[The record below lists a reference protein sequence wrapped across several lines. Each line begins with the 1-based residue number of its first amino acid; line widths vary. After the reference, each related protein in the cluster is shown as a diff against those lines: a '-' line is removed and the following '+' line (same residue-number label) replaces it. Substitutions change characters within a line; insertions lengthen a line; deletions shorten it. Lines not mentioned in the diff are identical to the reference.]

1 MVEVQHEQ
9 SGLEFGPSPVPLS
22 RHRAEVEALISQG
35 SVEKARLRLEE
46 VARQADATRDAA
58 ENLWL
63 YSWLGQVYVALND
76 GERACDAFAKAYAID
91 PREQEVAAT
100 YSELL
105 EAQGQH
111 REALQVAQVVL
122 LNHKQGLE
130 AGEVAA
136 LYDRIGA
143 LREALGDHKEARAAF
158 EMALVEAPEDKQ
170 ALTGLLRAV
179 GELGDPADVVE
190 ARLKLIQGLDDDR
203 ARSMALVALGDDWV
217 KTFNDPER
225 ALDTFEEAVAQWPQ
239 NRHAVERIA
248 EVARELGDFR
258 RVCRAYFT
266 LSVIA
271 ESHPEKAEYLIRSS
285 DVART
290 ELWESEKA
298 LAGYRKAL
306 EYDSTR
312 LDAFKSVTS
321 ILVDALDWEELEAA
335 YVQVI
340 AANSERDDVDPN
352 LLGVLWQKLGDL
364 YRDHLDR
371 ADDAIFAFN
380 QALAYLPD
388 HAGLRSQ
395 LVELTE
401 EHPEHYETAVAHLR
415 AMGQTP
421 GVQPGQ
427 WLDRLGKVFLRQK
440 EVDKAYCVYRA
451 LRASGVRLDAK
462 ALGFVERFDSKI
474 LKPIRGQINPAM
486 MRRFIFAPGLESE
499 LNECFRLL
507 KGPLQEWTGEARS
520 TYGLKR
526 RDRVKLSENVAF
538 NNFYKNVGAALGYV
552 ELPDLWRKDDQ
563 VGLVNGAMIPEGLIV
578 GGDLLASAR
587 EKHIA
592 FVVAKQLFLFLDP
605 FYLAAIRP
613 QSDLEAFLYRAV
625 ALVRPEVDYAA
636 SFQNEDAFKVM
647 KRAFRGEEM
656 GKLKRVIEE
665 MLQGRDEIALGP
677 WVEAIENTANRI
689 GLIFCDDLSVAE
701 ACLKE
706 EPRCISQ
713 RSLESRM
720 RSLIDY
726 SVSEQY
732 LSLRPQLGIQ
742 VA

>member
-1 MVEVQHEQ
+1 MVEVHVEPG
-9 SGLEFGPSPVPLS
+9 GLEFGPALVPFSES
-22 RHRAEVEALISQG
+22 RAQIEALLGQG

-46 VARQADATRDAA
+46 LARQPEATRDGSQ
-58 ENLWL
+58 NIWL
-63 YSWLGQVYVALND
+63 YSRLGQVYLALD
-76 GERACDAFAKAYAID
+76 DAENARLSFGRAYAIE
-91 PREQEVAAT
+91 PRDREVAAA

-105 EAQGQH
+105 ESGGE
-111 REALQVAQVVL
+111 RERALQVAQML
-122 LNHKQGLE
+122 LLHHKPGLD
-130 AGEVAA
+130 AGQVAGI
-136 LYDRIGA
+136 YDRIGG
-143 LREALGDHKEARAAF
+143 LREALGDHREARAAF
-158 EMALVEAPEDKQ
+158 EMALVEVPEDKQ

-179 GELGDPADVVE
+179 GELGDPGDVVE

-203 ARSMALVALGDDWV
+203 ARSMALVALGDDWI
-217 KTFNDPER
+217 KSFNDPER

-258 RVCRAYFT
+258 RVSRAYFT
-266 LSVIA
+266 LSMIA
-271 ESHPEKAEYLIRSS
+271 EQGPEKAEYLIRSAN
-285 DVART
+285 VART

-321 ILVDALDWEELEAA
+321 ILVDARDWAELEAS

-371 ADDAIFAFN
+371 NDDAIFAFN
-380 QALAYLPD
+380 QALEYLPD
-388 HAGLRSQ
+388 HAGLRSE
-395 LVELTE
+395 LIALTE
-401 EHPEHYETAVAHLR
+401 EHPEHYETAIAHLR

-421 GVQPGQ
+421 GVQPAQ
-427 WLDRLGKVFLRQK
+427 WLDRLGKVYLRQK
-440 EVDKAYCVYRA
+440 NIDHAFCVYRA
-451 LRASGVRLDAK
+451 LRASGARLDAK
-462 ALGFVERFDSKI
+462 ALGFVERFDSKLI
-474 LKPIRGQINPAM
+474 KPIRGQINPSM
-486 MRRFIFAPGLESE
+486 MRRYIFTPGLESE

-507 KGPLQEWTGEARS
+507 KPPLKEYTGESRS

-526 RDRVKLSENVAF
+526 RDRVKLGDNMAF
-538 NNFYKNVGAALGYV
+538 SNFYKSVGAALGYT
-552 ELPDLWRKDDQ
+552 ELPELWRKADQ
-563 VGLVNGAMIPEGLIV
+563 VGLVNGALVPEGLIV
-578 GGDLLASAR
+578 SEDLLVSAR

-592 FVVAKQLFLFLDP
+592 FMVAKQLFLFLDP
-605 FYLAAIRP
+605 FYLAGILA
-613 QSDLEAFLYRAV
+613 QTDLEAILYRAV

-636 SFQNEDAFKVM
+636 SFQNEEAFKLM
-647 KRAFRGEEM
+647 RRAFKGDDLAR
-656 GKLKRVIEE
+656 LKRVVEA
-665 MLQGRDEIALGP
+665 MLQGRDELALGP
-677 WVEAIENTANRI
+677 WVEAIEDTANRI
-689 GLIFCDDLSVAE
+689 GFLFCDDLGVAE
-701 ACLKE
+701 ACLRE

-713 RSLESRM
+713 RSIESRM